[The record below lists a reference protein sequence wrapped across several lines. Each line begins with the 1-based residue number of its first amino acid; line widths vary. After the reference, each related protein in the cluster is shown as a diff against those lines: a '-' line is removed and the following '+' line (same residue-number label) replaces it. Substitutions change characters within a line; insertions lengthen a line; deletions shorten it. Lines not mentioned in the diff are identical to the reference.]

1 VKQLDN
7 CYSRLQSNE
16 NSDVASQ
23 RAGPKGHI
31 GLFLI
36 KPNKHGPYEKATVLI
51 GFKTR
56 LNNNDSTISQC
67 GTKAARALHL
77 LVSSHKKVA
86 RKHQTPSV

>member
-1 VKQLDN
+1 MKQLDN
-7 CYSRLQSNE
+7 CYSRMQNTE
-16 NSDVASQ
+16 NPDVASQ
-23 RAGPKGHI
+23 RAGPENHI
-31 GLFLI
+31 DLFST
-36 KPNKHGPYEKATVLI
+36 KPNKHGLYEKAPVSG

>member
-1 VKQLDN
+1 MQN
-7 CYSRLQSNE
+7 TE
-16 NSDVASQ
+16 NPDVASQ

-36 KPNKHGPYEKATVLI
+36 KPNKHALYEKAPI
-51 GFKTR
+51 PGGFKTR
-56 LNNNDSTISQC
+56 LDNNDSTISPC

-77 LVSSHKKVA
+77 LVSSHEKVA

>member
-7 CYSRLQSNE
+7 CYLRLQNTE
-16 NSDVASQ
+16 NPDVASQ
-23 RAGPKGHI
+23 RAGSEDHI
-31 GLFLI
+31 DLFFT
-36 KPNKHGPYEKATVLI
+36 KPNKHGLCEKATVLT

-56 LNNNDSTISQC
+56 LNNNDSTISQS

-86 RKHQTPSV
+86 RKHQTPSI